1 MPRPRSAPAA
11 DRLGLMDTGD
21 TAPAFTLPD
30 ETGRERSL
38 DELLGDGPVV
48 LFFYPMALSAGCT
61 IEACHFRDLAAELA
75 ELGARPVGI
84 STDDI
89 AKQAEFA
96 SKHSLGYPL
105 LADPDGEVAAAF
117 DVKRKIGAL
126 PTKRKT
132 FVIDTDRTV
141 LGVVKSEVKMN
152 AHADKALAILREH
165 RASR

>member
-1 MPRPRSAPAA
+1 
-11 DRLGLMDTGD
+11 MDIGD
-21 TAPAFTLPD
+21 TAPDFTLPD

-38 DELLGDGPVV
+38 DELLENGPVV
-48 LFFYPMALSAGCT
+48 LFFYPMALSAGC
-61 IEACHFRDLAAELA
+61 IAEACHFRDLAGELA
-75 ELGARPVGI
+75 ELGAQAVGI

-105 LADPDGEVAAAF
+105 LSDPEGRTAASFGA
-117 DVKRKIGAL
+117 KRKISIL

-141 LGVVKSEVKMN
+141 LGVVKSEVKMS
-152 AHADKALAILREH
+152 AHADRALEILRE
-165 RASR
+165 RRSSG